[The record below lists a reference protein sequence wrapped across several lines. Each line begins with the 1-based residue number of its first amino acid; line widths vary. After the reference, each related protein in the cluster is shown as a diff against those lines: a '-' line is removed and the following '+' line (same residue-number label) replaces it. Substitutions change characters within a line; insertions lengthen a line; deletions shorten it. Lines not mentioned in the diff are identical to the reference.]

1 MPDYLQL
8 SKFYQFTTRR
18 ASKGRCRQPI
28 CEFRNNTMAT
38 MLKIIHYQ
46 RLRVHCFMFSGLP
59 KAEFLWPKPK
69 VSDLRLRPPKV
80 YTAKGQTFERL
91 ANYFWKNPFFFSIL
105 RPFFCKK
112 YSILFDFFVLQYTP
126 VLSRVALVAS

>member
-46 RLRVHCFMFSGLP
+46 RLRVHCFMFRNYRG
-59 KAEFLWPKPK
+59 AERYGKLG
-69 VSDLRLRPPKV
+69 VLI
-80 YTAKGQTFERL
+80 YTEPT
-91 ANYFWKNPFFFSIL
+91 
-105 RPFFCKK
+105 KK
-112 YSILFDFFVLQYTP
+112 LGVL
-126 VLSRVALVAS
+126 